1 MKTAYTSL
9 IFLVLFSVITAFD
22 LPKSWLK
29 AGTDAKSYK
38 MGIDVGAGQ
47 DGKNAATIQ
56 SKKDGIKGFGTLMQN
71 CLPDKFLGKRVRMT
85 GYIKSEN
92 VTGWAGLWMRV
103 DQKDSNKALSFD
115 NMQDR
120 AVKGTTE
127 WTKYEI
133 VLDVPLTAT
142 NLAYGALVSGGGTIW
157 FDSISFE
164 EVDESVP
171 TTGEDQQ
178 KYMPVK
184 EPSNLSFEE

>member
-1 MKTAYTSL
+1 
-9 IFLVLFSVITAFD
+9 
-22 LPKSWLK
+22 
-29 AGTDAKSYK
+29 
-38 MGIDVGAGQ
+38 
-47 DGKNAATIQ
+47 
-56 SKKDGIKGFGTLMQN
+56 MQN

-184 EPSNLSFEE
+184 EPSNLSFED